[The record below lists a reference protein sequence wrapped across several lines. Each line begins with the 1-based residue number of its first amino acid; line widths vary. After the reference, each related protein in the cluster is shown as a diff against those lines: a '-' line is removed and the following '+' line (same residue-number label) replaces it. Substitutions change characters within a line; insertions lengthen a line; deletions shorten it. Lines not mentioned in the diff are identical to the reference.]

1 MQLFLLR
8 HSIAEATV
16 TTDFERRLTPK
27 GIAKASRLAKH
38 LDTLNVAP
46 SVILHS
52 PLVRSQQTAQIIAK
66 GASLPL
72 IELPEVIDA
81 GDSLLAVIAAGGWKA
96 PMVIGHN
103 PGISVLASRLAGT
116 EGPLGFRTCSF
127 AAFEL
132 DAMPPKSSRLVH
144 WITTPPACDHP

>member
-8 HSIAEATV
+8 HSIAEAAV
-16 TTDFERRLTPK
+16 TTDFKRRLTPE
-27 GIAKASRLAKH
+27 GVAKASRLARH
-38 LDTLNVAP
+38 LDTLGVVP

-52 PLVRSQQTAQIIAK
+52 PLVRSQQTAQLIAK
-66 GASLPL
+66 GTSLPL

-81 GDSLLAVIAAGGWKA
+81 DDSLLAVIAAGGWKA
-96 PMVIGHN
+96 PMVVGHN
-103 PGISVLASRLAGT
+103 PGISILASRLAGA

-132 DAMPPKSSRLVH
+132 DAMPPKNSRLVH
-144 WITTPPACDHP
+144 WIATPAASDHP